1 MQMISGPGRDF
12 YAIITIAQRDVLR
25 FLRDP
30 SRTVATLILPV
41 LFVGLVGASFQGSF
55 GASLGYN
62 LMSVIFTGIFAQ
74 TLFQSTASG
83 IVSLIEDRE
92 NNFSQAIFIAPISRY
107 SIVVGKIAGESLVAL
122 LQGII
127 ILLFGLVIGI
137 PFTPLSLLG
146 MLGAGM
152 LVCLIGG
159 SFGLLLISLF
169 GSQRSANQILPYLI
183 FPQFFLAGIFNP
195 LQNVAWY
202 LTVLSKIVPLTY
214 AVDLV
219 RNAYYAGR
227 PEYSRIIIA
236 NPLVNIVII
245 AGLFL
250 VFVFIGTALF
260 VNSERNR

>member
-55 GASLGYN
+55 RASLGYN
-62 LMSVIFTGIFAQ
+62 LMVVIFTGIFAQ

-83 IVSLIEDRE
+83 IVWLIEDRE
-92 NNFSQAIFIAPISRY
+92 YNFSQAIF
-107 SIVVGKIAGESLVAL
+107 
-122 LQGII
+122 
-127 ILLFGLVIGI
+127 
-137 PFTPLSLLG
+137 T
-146 MLGAGM
+146 
-152 LVCLIGG
+152 
-159 SFGLLLISLF
+159 
-169 GSQRSANQILPYLI
+169 
-183 FPQFFLAGIFNP
+183 P

-202 LTVLSKIVPLTY
+202 LTVLSKIVPLTDG
-214 AVDLV
+214 VDLV

-227 PEYSRIIIA
+227 PEYSLIIIA
-236 NPLVNIVII
+236 NPMVNIVII

-260 VNSERNR
+260 VNGERNR